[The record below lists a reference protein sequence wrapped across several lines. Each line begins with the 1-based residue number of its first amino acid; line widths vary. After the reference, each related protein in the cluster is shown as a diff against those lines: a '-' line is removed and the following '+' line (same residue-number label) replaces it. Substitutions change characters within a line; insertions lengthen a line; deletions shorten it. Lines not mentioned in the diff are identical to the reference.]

1 MRDGVTGCA
10 RTCARTVG
18 RQDSG
23 SQGQWVAR
31 QWVAKV
37 TQLES
42 HPAVVM
48 AVTTVEVRKSTRSWV
63 MMNGQGLSLTS
74 AQRAR

>member
-10 RTCARTVG
+10 RTCATTVG
-18 RQDSG
+18 RHDSG

-48 AVTTVEVRKSTRSWV
+48 AVTWRLKSIQPNAR
-63 MMNGQGLSLTS
+63 QPLEKSLLL
-74 AQRAR
+74 A